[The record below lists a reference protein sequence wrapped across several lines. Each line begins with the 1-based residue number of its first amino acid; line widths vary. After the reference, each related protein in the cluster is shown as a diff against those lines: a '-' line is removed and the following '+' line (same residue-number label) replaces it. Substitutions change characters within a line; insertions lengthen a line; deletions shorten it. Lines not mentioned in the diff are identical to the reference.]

1 MPIMLRGFEGV
12 RAYVGFDL
20 GKSSWVEVSPEMLRA
35 FASVTDDKDV
45 VLFDDGESVAHGYV
59 PLCLMIPMLRDIY
72 LLEDIGPARI
82 CGIDRLRFRAQVPAS
97 SSIRLSVRLK
107 SFEATEEDARL
118 TLHCEMECD
127 AAREPVLDGEVAY
140 RLMRSSRALEPSVGT
155 IEGLMAR

>member
-1 MPIMLRGFEGV
+1 MPIMLRGFEGI

-35 FASVTDDKDV
+35 FASVTDDRDV
-45 VLFDDGESVAHGYV
+45 MLVDDGGSVAHGYV

-72 LLEDIGPARI
+72 LLEDIGPARV

-97 SSIRLSVRLK
+97 SSIRLVVRLK

-127 AAREPVLDGEVAY
+127 AAREAVLDGEVSY
-140 RLMRSSRALEPSVGT
+140 RLMRSSRFLEPPVGT
-155 IEGLMAR
+155 IRNV